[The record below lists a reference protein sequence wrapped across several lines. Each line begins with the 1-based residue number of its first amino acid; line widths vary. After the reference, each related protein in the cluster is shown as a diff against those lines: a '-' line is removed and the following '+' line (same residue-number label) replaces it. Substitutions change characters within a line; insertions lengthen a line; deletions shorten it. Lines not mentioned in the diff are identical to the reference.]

1 MILEG
6 HGKEWEFS
14 EKPAIEQLVKMGYTY
29 KTNKEINSER
39 DEYSEPLLL
48 DRVKEA
54 IKRINVDDDGNQW
67 ILGEDE
73 AIQDAI
79 NQLRRFNTNAPIDAN
94 EEARA
99 KFIGLSRTHLQP
111 ITVKLPGETKTRTV
125 KLFDFENVDNN
136 EFIVTNQFWMW
147 GHKDYIYPDVMIFV
161 NGIPIALIECKAP
174 HISNPLSEAIEK
186 NLTKYQAL
194 NTGYEK
200 LCYYNQILV
209 ITCGTQAKFAPSYA
223 DAHQYREWLDP
234 FPHTKEQV
242 EEKIGKAR
250 KQEILIA
257 GMFDKQNLMELLR
270 TFMVYETDGSKR
282 IKKIAKYQQFR
293 AVQKCILQ
301 TEIGTNEL
309 EKGGI
314 IWHTPGSG
322 KSLDMLWVAMR
333 LKRKY
338 GNPTVIVVTD
348 RRQLD
353 RQIHDTFVSCGFPS
367 PRKAGDKDNL
377 RDMIENNKGKTIM
390 TTIQKFPFFEKD
402 EESHAV
408 SDEPVFVLVDESHRS
423 NFGMT
428 AGNMR
433 EALPNAVFFA
443 YTGTPI
449 LKKDKQV
456 TTFGNYID
464 KYKLAQSEA
473 DGVTVPVMY
482 ESRHTMIDVKGESV
496 NKVFQRIVKDLDKE
510 TKQIAKKKYVNKTT
524 IRSAEDRIR
533 RNCLDIIDHYETIVK
548 PNGLKAMVVAPSRE
562 AAVTYKTILDQMKA
576 PESKIV
582 MSHDPKDKEKG
593 WDKYELSSRE
603 KEVAEERFNLPIEED
618 GLSILIVVDMLLTGF
633 DAPILQAIYLDK
645 GLSEHSLLQAISR
658 VNRNYAS
665 RDGYKKSHGLIV
677 DYWGISENLR
687 DAYQMYNQEDIAD
700 IEKSVNPLTSIP
712 KLLKLHRDK
721 AMDHFKDVEDKKDLD
736 AMVDVLQ
743 PDDVREDF
751 NSDFLKFA
759 KYMDMLLPDREA
771 MQYGSDLT
779 VLSNA
784 RKAARTAFNDENLG
798 LREIGAQVKK
808 LILESIT
815 ASDIIKLIEPSHINN
830 KNFME
835 LLESHSSNRTK
846 ASIIDAHA
854 TKTIGEKEGQDP
866 DFYIP
871 FRATIQAL
879 IEELKA
885 TKYEDAKK
893 FKELQQLMLDLF
905 NHDEKMN
912 SLGFDSAIKFAY
924 FNSLKKFLEPD
935 DAKNLTFELIEK
947 LKPLKVVGWRE
958 KESALK
964 EMRVKVKDILFQ
976 QKIEIKEA
984 QKIAI
989 TIVDLTKM
997 HPDE

>member
-14 EKPAIEQLVKMGYTY
+14 EKPAIEQLVKMGYEY
-29 KTNKEINSER
+29 KTNKELNQER
-39 DEYSEPLLL
+39 DDYSDPLLL
-48 DRVKEA
+48 DRVKAA
-54 IKRINVDDDGNQW
+54 IKRINVDDDGNPW

-79 NQLRRFNTNAPIDAN
+79 NQLRRFNTNIPLDAN

-99 KFIGLSRTHLQP
+99 KFIGLSRKHLQP
-111 ITVKLPGETKTRTV
+111 ITVKLPGETKSKTV
-125 KLFDFENVDNN
+125 KLFDFENIDNN

-161 NGIPIALIECKAP
+161 NGIPLVLIECKAP
-174 HISNPLSEAIEK
+174 HINNPLSEAIEK

-223 DAHQYREWLDP
+223 DAHQFKEWLDP
-234 FPHTKEQV
+234 FSHTKEQV
-242 EEKIGKAR
+242 EEKIGKTR

-257 GMFDKQNLMELLR
+257 GMFDKQNLMELIR
-270 TFMVYETDGSKR
+270 TFMIYETSGSKR
-282 IKKIAKYQQFR
+282 IKIMAHYQQFR

-301 TEIGTNEL
+301 TEIGTNPL

-367 PRKAGDKDNL
+367 PTQADDRDDL
-377 RDMIENNKGKTIM
+377 REMIEKNKGKTIM
-390 TTIQKFPFFEKD
+390 TTIQKFPLFEED
-402 EESHAV
+402 EEIHAM
-408 SDEPVFVLVDESHRS
+408 SDEPAFVLVDESHRT

-428 AGNMR
+428 AASMR
-433 EALPNAVFFA
+433 EALPNAVFFG

-449 LKKDKQV
+449 LKKGKQERW
-456 TTFGNYID
+456 FGGYID

-473 DGVTVPVMY
+473 DKVTVPVLY
-482 ESRHTMIDVKGESV
+482 ESRHTLIDVKGESV
-496 NKVFQRIVKDLDKE
+496 DKVFQRIVKDLDEE

-533 RNCLDIIDHYETIVK
+533 RNCLDILEHYETIVK
-548 PNGLKAMVVAPSRE
+548 PNGLKAMIVAPSRE
-562 AAVTYKTILDQMKA
+562 AAVTYKIILDEMKA

-582 MSHDPKDKEKG
+582 MSKDPKDKEKG
-593 WDKYELSSRE
+593 WEHYQLSSKE
-603 KEVAEERFNLPIEED
+603 KEVVEDRFNLPIDED
-618 GLSILIVVDMLLTGF
+618 GLSILIVVDLLLTGF

-658 VNRNYAS
+658 VNRNHIS
-665 RDGYKKSHGLIV
+665 RDGYKKSNGLIV

-687 DAYQMYNQEDIAD
+687 EAYQMYNQEDIAD
-700 IEKSVNPLTSIP
+700 LEKSVKPLEDIST
-712 KLLKLHRDK
+712 LLKLYRDK
-721 AMDHFKDVEDKKDLD
+721 SMNYFKDIANKKDLD
-736 AMVDVLQ
+736 AMVNVLE
-743 PDDVREDF
+743 PDDVREEF
-751 NSDFLKFA
+751 NDDFLKFA
-759 KYMDMLLPDREA
+759 KYMEMLLPDHQA
-771 MQYGSDLT
+771 IQYASDLT
-779 VLSNA
+779 ILSNA
-784 RKAARTAFNDENLG
+784 RKSARTAFNDENLG
-798 LREIGAQVKK
+798 LLEIGAQVKK
-808 LILESIT
+808 LILRSIT
-815 ASDIIKLIEPSHINN
+815 ASDTIKLIEPSHINN

-835 LLESHSSNRTK
+835 LLESYSSNRTK
-846 ASIIDAHA
+846 ASMIERRA
-854 TKTIGEKEGQDP
+854 TKVIDEEGSKDP

-871 FRATIQAL
+871 FRARIQAL

-885 TKYEDAKK
+885 KKFEDAQK
-893 FKELQQLMLDLF
+893 FKELQNLLLDLF
-905 NHDEKMN
+905 NQDEKVN
-912 SLGFDSAIKFAY
+912 SLGFDTAIKFAY
-924 FNSLKKFLEPD
+924 FNSLKKSLD
-935 DAKNLTFELIEK
+935 TDYSKKLTFEILEQ

-958 KESALK
+958 KESVLK

-976 QKIEIKEA
+976 KKIEIKDA

-989 TIVDLTKM
+989 TIVDLTRM

>member
-14 EKPAIEQLVKMGYTY
+14 EKPAIEQLVKMGYEY
-29 KTNKEINSER
+29 KTNKELNQKR

-54 IKRINVDDDGNQW
+54 IKRINIDDNGNQW

-79 NQLRRFNTNAPIDAN
+79 NQLRRFNTNVPLDAN

-99 KFIGLSRTHLQP
+99 KFIGLSRKHLQP
-111 ITVKLPGETKTRTV
+111 ITVKLPGEIKSKTV
-125 KLFDFENVDNN
+125 KLFDFDNIDNN

-147 GHKDYIYPDVMIFV
+147 GHKEYIYPDVMIFV
-161 NGIPIALIECKAP
+161 NGIPLVLIECKAP

-200 LCYYNQILV
+200 LCYYNQILI

-223 DAHQYREWLDP
+223 DAHHFKEWLDP
-234 FPHTKEQV
+234 FPLTKEQV
-242 EEKIGKAR
+242 EEKIGKVR

-257 GMFDKQNLMELLR
+257 GMLDKQNLMELLR
-270 TFMVYETDGSKR
+270 TFMVYDTKGSKR
-282 IKKIAKYQQFR
+282 IKMIAKYQQFR
-293 AVQKCILQ
+293 SVQKCILQ
-301 TEIGTNEL
+301 TEIGTNPL

-314 IWHTPGSG
+314 IWHTPGAG

-338 GNPTVIVVTD
+338 DKPTVIVVTD

-353 RQIHDTFVSCGFPS
+353 KQIHDTFVSCGFPS
-367 PRKAGDKDNL
+367 PTKADDRDDL
-377 RDMIENNKGKTIM
+377 REMIEKNKGKTIM
-390 TTIQKFPFFEKD
+390 TTIQKFPFFKED
-402 EESHAV
+402 EEIHAV
-408 SDEPVFVLVDESHRS
+408 SDEPLFVLVDESHRT
-423 NFGMT
+423 NFGIT
-428 AGNMR
+428 AGSMR

-449 LKKDKQV
+449 LKKGKQKQW
-456 TTFGNYID
+456 FGGYID

-473 DGVTVPVMY
+473 DEVTVPVLY
-482 ESRHTMIDVKGESV
+482 ESRHTLIDVKGESV
-496 NKVFQRIVKDLDKE
+496 EKVFQRIVKDLDE
-510 TKQIAKKKYVNKTT
+510 DTKQIAKKKYVNKTIVRT
-524 IRSAEDRIR
+524 AEDRIR
-533 RNCLDIIDHYETIVK
+533 KNCLDILDHYEAIVQ
-548 PNGLKAMVVAPSRE
+548 PNGLKAMIVAPSRE
-562 AAVTYKTILDQMKA
+562 AAVIYKTILDDMKA
-576 PESKIV
+576 PESKII
-582 MSHDPKDKEKG
+582 MSKDPKDKEKG
-593 WDKYELSSRE
+593 WEKYQLTSKE
-603 KEVAEERFNLPIEED
+603 KEIVEDRFNLTTDED

-658 VNRNYAS
+658 VNRNHVS

-687 DAYQMYNQEDIAD
+687 EAYQMYNQEDIAELEQSVKPLENISTMLKLYRDKLMNYFKD
-700 IEKSVNPLTSIP
+700 IEN
-712 KLLKLHRDK
+712 
-721 AMDHFKDVEDKKDLD
+721 KKDLD
-736 AMVDVLQ
+736 AMVNVLE
-743 PDDVREDF
+743 PDDVREEF
-751 NSDFLKFA
+751 NNDFLKFS
-759 KYMDMLLPDREA
+759 KYMDMLLPDHQA
-771 MQYGSDLT
+771 MKYAKDLT
-779 VLSNA
+779 LLSDA
-784 RKAARTAFNDENLG
+784 RKAARNAFNDENLG

-808 LILESIT
+808 LILQSIT
-815 ASDIIKLIEPSHINN
+815 ASDTIKLIEPSHINN

-835 LLESHSSNRTK
+835 LLESYSSNRTK
-846 ASIIDAHA
+846 ASMIECRARKVIDDEES
-854 TKTIGEKEGQDP
+854 KDP

-871 FRATIQAL
+871 FRAKIQAL

-885 TKYEDAKK
+885 KKFEDADK
-893 FKELQQLMLDLF
+893 FKELQHLLSDLF
-905 NHDEKMN
+905 NQDDKMN

-924 FNSLKKFLEPD
+924 FNSLKKFLD
-935 DAKNLTFELIEK
+935 TDYAKKLTFEILDQ
-947 LKPLKVVGWRE
+947 LKPLKVIGWRE
-958 KESALK
+958 KESVLK

-976 QKIEIKEA
+976 KKIEIKDA

-989 TIVDLTKM
+989 TIIDLTRM